1 VAPKIQKQNTM
12 MREALPA
19 KLKLEVTLR
28 YLATGDSYK
37 TLQYIYRVR
46 KSSIS
51 EFVPEVFNAIYEEL
65 KEYIEVKT
73 RQKLK
78 KNFCNLYFNFD
89 SLLLTTCNTPPRLV
103 KPSGCRY
110 LYLS

>member
-1 VAPKIQKQNTM
+1 
-12 MREALPA
+12 MRDALPA

-37 TLQYIYRVR
+37 TLQYMYRVG

-51 EFVPEVFNAIYEEL
+51 EFIPEVFKAIFEEL
-65 KEYIEVKT
+65 KEFIKVKT
-73 RQKLK
+73 EQKLK

-89 SLLLTTCNTPPRLV
+89 SMLLTT
-103 KPSGCRY
+103 SI
-110 LYLS
+110 